1 MKWRRKRK
9 VSKEFVSPRQELRES
24 TRISL
29 KELISGGILSREGVI
44 HQIPFALFLFAMIL
58 IYIANQ
64 YRGEMIMRE
73 IMTIEEQVRELRTKS
88 ISTTFQLQLLSKQS
102 QVKKMIQA
110 EGLPLKEALIPPY
123 KIIIDD

>member
-24 TRISL
+24 TRISP
-29 KELISGGILSREGVI
+29 KELISGGILSRGGVI
-44 HQIPFALFLFAMIL
+44 HQIPFALFLFVMIL

-64 YRGEMIMRE
+64 YRGEKIMRE

-102 QVKKMIQA
+102 HVKKMIQA
-110 EGLPLKEALIPPY
+110 EALPLKEALIPPY
-123 KIIIDD
+123 KIIVDD